1 MCIAYAS
8 GVSPAKARILGGRE
22 FHGGA
27 FSRILREN
35 DAGGEQGGRSTASS
49 G

>member
-22 FHGGA
+22 IYSGL
-27 FSRILREN
+27 FSRIMREN
-35 DAGGEQGGRSTASS
+35 DAGGEQGGHSTASS